1 MKRPGLKLALFVV
14 GWVFASL
21 TIGVVAAIIVTELL
35 ALLGLVDSGE
45 SSYSL
50 SLNLVTLLVFA
61 SVVSLPVVFRKRFT
75 DGGET
80 P

>member
-1 MKRPGLKLALFVV
+1 MALLAV

-35 ALLGLVDSGE
+35 ALLGWVESGQ
-45 SSYSL
+45 SSYTL
-50 SLNLVTLLVFA
+50 SLNLITLLVFA
-61 SVVSLPVVFRKRFT
+61 SLVSLPVVFRKRFA
-75 DGGET
+75 DGGEI